1 MTECVQLSCVE
12 APMKNAPEPHIQHE
26 PPGEP
31 IHLPAPSIYPAICAA
46 GFTLLGFGI
55 LTSLIFSICGLLVL
69 VWGLAGWVREMLH
82 E

>member
-1 MTECVQLSCVE
+1 MS
-12 APMKNAPEPHIQHE
+12 ADRMHE
-26 PPGEP
+26 PPPSEP
-31 IHLPAPSIYPAICAA
+31 IHLPAPSIYPAVCAA
-46 GFTLLGFGI
+46 GFTLLAFGI